1 MLNTWHCIIRL
12 TRKSEYTLKLYRTL
26 LFRHS
31 LVCHSNWPR
40 CVLPSHGTPTVLA
53 WFCFPQLPV
62 YFICAWAIPI
72 LPNTLLQ
79 CLEGCCD
86 DALPCHHFGAKNRL
100 ICICWFCIVWWF
112 LIIYWSIHQLSSHHP
127 KRCFLQWFGRD
138 VSRFLQWFGH
148 DVSPHFFGGTVN
160 HLGFS
165 IIHSVFDLEEFHFY
179 VFSILSAQHLSILDM
194 QLSADVVLV

>member
-1 MLNTWHCIIRL
+1 MMDQKSKGFHTWIFHFSYSPSAKPMIRL
-12 TRKSEYTLKLYRTL
+12 YLNYNRVVLNFFGSVAIRGGRAEIWLPMMSTCHSDAISLDL

-100 ICICWFCIVWWF
+100 ICIC
-112 LIIYWSIHQLSSHHP
+112 
-127 KRCFLQWFGRD
+127 
-138 VSRFLQWFGH
+138 
-148 DVSPHFFGGTVN
+148 
-160 HLGFS
+160 
-165 IIHSVFDLEEFHFY
+165 
-179 VFSILSAQHLSILDM
+179 
-194 QLSADVVLV
+194 